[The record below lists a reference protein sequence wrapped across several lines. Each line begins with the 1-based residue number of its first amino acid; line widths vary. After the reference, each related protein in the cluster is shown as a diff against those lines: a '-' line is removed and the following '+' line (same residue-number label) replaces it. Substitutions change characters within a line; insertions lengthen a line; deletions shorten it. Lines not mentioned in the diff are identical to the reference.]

1 MRKKQLKLKTGKSH
15 SIATALHVSVPLLVY
30 WLILFLDK

>member
-1 MRKKQLKLKTGKSH
+1 MGKRQLKLKTSKSQ

-30 WLILFLDK
+30 WLILLLDK